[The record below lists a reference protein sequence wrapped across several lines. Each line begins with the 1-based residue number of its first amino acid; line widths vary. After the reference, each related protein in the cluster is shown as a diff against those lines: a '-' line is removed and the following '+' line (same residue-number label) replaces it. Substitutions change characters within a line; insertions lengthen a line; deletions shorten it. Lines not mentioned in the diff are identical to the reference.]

1 MDHRLITILLITAAL
16 MISLPLLADEA
27 DADGSPYAGDFLLD
41 YGNGYTEWLA
51 PESGSTFSEMIIN
64 TLQNSG
70 VTYETDLKM
79 IGDQKNIVIGGSSTG
94 GSLSEPGRTGT
105 TVSTSWRAFSWD
117 GSEWQPVSFSDP
129 YSEGKVAVGF
139 YPEGLVPVE
148 TPDAR
153 SSWTTVQGDSWNSL
167 HQTAEVDTEQTGKIW
182 EYIPDYKGGKPVG
195 AYGGVLS
202 ARGQAIVKY
211 GNAAKEDG
219 YSYFISYD
227 QTNGDV
233 KWKFKFMSNGM
244 DVTSPAIMGQYVYIA
259 GNNGFIYKFDWRT
272 GPGDNNEYVTTFD
285 GAPFGDETK
294 KILYDNPNVEID
306 YYVSYKCNVESLV
319 ADSGTIYCKAYNGMV
334 YCFDKDL
341 NLVWSY
347 QEGGHN
353 YYSTP
358 TIYYNY
364 VFSGCYDGTLY
375 VIDQVTGELVTKKVV
390 YQTESRQ
397 GKCGT
402 VNAPIVLSD
411 GNGGFDIFTSYSDGL
426 GMDSRFSGMAVFK
439 FDGKEITLTKDFG
452 NEFGA
457 VSTYLLYWDVNTESN
472 CVLAPTAK
480 GLFIID
486 GAGNSTVFSTE
497 FVEMDGMRNAPTL
510 VNQKYL
516 YITTYSSHRT
526 FVIDTEGN
534 KIGGMDGVSTFAMV
548 SPVVVDGLS
557 MVCDDNGIQV
567 YYSTYPEYVPPAP
580 TPTDEGAWKIIM
592 YVLIGLVVFL
602 IALWVILKF
611 VFKWEK
617 PFSDMR
623 GKIYHFFYGEEYT
636 HNKRSRRK
644 VRAVIL
650 FGIMITLAVSVLSL
664 CVGSETTLG
673 IGEALSNAWSA
684 ISKGGQNLTYEEML
698 IYNQRLPRVLAAIAV
713 GIGLS
718 VAGAMYQAVI
728 KNPLVEPYIMG
739 VSSGAGT
746 FAVAVLTFDFTFFGL
761 FASNSI
767 YLTAFSAIFG
777 GLLAFGLTMLL
788 ALKTG
793 GKSINYVLAGIVI
806 GLVFTAVQSL
816 LMIDAGTKV
825 ASALSWLYGS
835 FSTMTWDK
843 LWLVLIPSISLS
855 FIPLIWAK
863 EFNLVLLGEDQAKQM
878 GLDAKRFDTFMLIIA
893 SVLTSFCVAFCGII
907 GFVGLVIPHLSRMI
921 LGGDHRLMLPATMA
935 FGGFL
940 MVSADLLARV
950 LLSGYELPVGAIT
963 TMIGVPVFAYLLI
976 KRGRSYDV

>member
-1 MDHRLITILLITAAL
+1 MDRRLTTVLLITALL
-16 MISLPLLADEA
+16 MVSIPLLADQT
-27 DADGSPYAGDFLLD
+27 DADESPYAGDFLLD
-41 YGNGYTEWLA
+41 YGTGYTEWLA
-51 PESGSTFSEMIIN
+51 PGSGSTYSEMIKD
-64 TLQNSG
+64 TLNNAGISYG
-70 VTYETDLKM
+70 DDLTV
-79 IGDQKNIVIGGSSTG
+79 IAERENVIIGGSSTG
-94 GSLSEPGRTGT
+94 GSLSEPGRTGV
-105 TVSTSWRAFSWD
+105 TVSSSWRPFLWD
-117 GSEWQPVSFSDP
+117 GSEWQPVSFSDT
-129 YSEGKVAVGF
+129 YTDGKVAVAF
-139 YPEGLVPVE
+139 YSDGLVPVE

-153 SSWTTVQGDSWNSL
+153 SSWTSVQGDSWNSQ
-167 HQTAEVDTEQTGKIW
+167 HQTAVVDTEQTGKVW
-182 EYIPDYKGGKPVG
+182 EYIPTFGGGDPV
-195 AYGGVLS
+195 AAFGGTLS
-202 ARGQAIVKY
+202 ARGQAMIKY
-211 GNAAKEDG
+211 GYAAKDG
-219 YSYFISYD
+219 LSYFISYD

-233 KWKFKFMSNGM
+233 KWQFKFKSNGM

-259 GNNGFIYKFDWRT
+259 GNNGYIYKFDWRT

-285 GAPFGDETK
+285 GAPFGDESK
-294 KILYDNPNVEID
+294 SIPYDTIDID

-347 QEGGHN
+347 QSGGHN
-353 YYSTP
+353 YYTTP
-358 TIYYNY
+358 TICYNY

-375 VIDQVTGELVTKKVV
+375 VIDQITGELITKKVV

-402 VNAPIVLSD
+402 VNAPAVLED
-411 GNGGFDIFTSYSDGL
+411 GKGRYDVFLSYSDGL

-439 FDGKEITLTKDFG
+439 FDGKELTLTKDLVNTYG
-452 NEFGA
+452 S
-457 VSTYLLYWDVNTESN
+457 VSSYLLIWDVNTEDN
-472 CVLAPTAK
+472 CVLAPSAK
-480 GLFIID
+480 GLIIVD
-486 GAGNSTVFSTE
+486 SAGNATVLNEEFSG
-497 FVEMDGMRNAPTL
+497 FDGMRNAPVL

-526 FVIDTEGN
+526 VVLD
-534 KIGGMDGVSTFAMV
+534 IGGNMIGGIDGISTYAMV

-557 MVCDDNGIQV
+557 LVCDDNGIQV
-567 YYSTYPEYVPPAP
+567 FYSTYPEYVPPAP

-650 FGIMITLAVSVLSL
+650 FGVLITLAVSILSL
-664 CVGSETTLG
+664 CVGSETTMG

-684 ISKGGQNLTYEEML
+684 ISKGGHNLTYEEML

-855 FIPLIWAK
+855 FVPLIWAK

-878 GLDAKRFDTFMLIIA
+878 GLDAKRFDTFILIVA